1 MANDIIVPQQS
12 GFRTQH
18 STKTSLLKSTN
29 DWLINMDKGLIN
41 GILFFDLKT
50 AFDTVNHEVLVS
62 KLQIYGVQDTAIRLF
77 QSYFR

>member
-1 MANDIIVPQQS
+1 MANDIVPQQS

-29 DWLINMDKGLIN
+29 EWLINMDKGVIN

-50 AFDTVNHEVLVS
+50 AFDAVNNEILVS
-62 KLQIYGVQDTAIRLF
+62 KLQMDGVQDTAIRCF